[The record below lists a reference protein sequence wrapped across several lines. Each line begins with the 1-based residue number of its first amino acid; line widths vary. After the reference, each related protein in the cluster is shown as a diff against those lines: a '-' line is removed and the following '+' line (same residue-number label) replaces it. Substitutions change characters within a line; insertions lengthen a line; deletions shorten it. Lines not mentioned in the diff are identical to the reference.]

1 MLFGVPDWK
10 GHYEPWQHANETLK
24 KNQTTEQDRASA
36 ILQLRRAVEFRENA
50 LRLFYGLDQI
60 PATTKNTVLT
70 DLQIVQPI
78 MRDELRRLRNMVAH
92 EYGAALPD
100 VRRCREFAEFTF
112 YFLRS
117 TDKLLDSPVGVL
129 SFDGPEDAG
138 SFMMNIKPGTWTM
151 SIEGEL
157 YRGLVSEKPDDKDIE
172 VTIWRADIYKDKVY
186 FKHNGFGGDASLC
199 AMNGEMK
206 TRLIKIYFEKG
217 FS

>member
-1 MLFGVPDWK
+1 M
-10 GHYEPWQHANETLK
+10 
-24 KNQTTEQDRASA
+24 
-36 ILQLRRAVEFRENA
+36 
-50 LRLFYGLDQI
+50 FYGLDQI
-60 PATTKNTVLT
+60 PGTTKNTVLT

-157 YRGLVSEKPDDKDIE
+157 YRGLVSENLMTRTLKSPS
-172 VTIWRADIYKDKVY
+172 
-186 FKHNGFGGDASLC
+186 GGQTYTRTKFTSNTMALV
-199 AMNGEMK
+199 EMPHSA
-206 TRLIKIYFEKG
+206 R
-217 FS
+217 